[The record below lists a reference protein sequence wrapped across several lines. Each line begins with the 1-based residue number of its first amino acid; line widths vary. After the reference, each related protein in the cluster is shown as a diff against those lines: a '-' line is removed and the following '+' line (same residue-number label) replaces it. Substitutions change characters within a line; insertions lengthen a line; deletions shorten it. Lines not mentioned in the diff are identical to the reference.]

1 MLKAENLFYNSNGII
16 LPPGTEVFNVFVETN
31 GNFTG
36 FWSEIPNS
44 SIQPNTFM
52 GIEISA
58 LYYGP
63 GSTIFPGTS
72 LSLYNYQAPVQNIT
86 VIRLDSGLTVK
97 LERTYLIQ
105 GFEYYYSDQPIFSDE
120 DIGKTIKI
128 ALVAN

>member
-1 MLKAENLFYNSNGII
+1 MYKELLLNNSKAGVP
-16 LPPGTEVFNVFVETN
+16 LPPGAEVFDISVETN

-44 SIQPNTFM
+44 AIQPNTFM
-52 GIEISA
+52 GIKISA

-63 GSTIFPGTS
+63 GSTIFPGTY

-86 VIRLDSGLTVK
+86 VIRLDLGLIVK
-97 LERTYLIQ
+97 LERTYLMQ
-105 GFEYYYSDQPIFSDE
+105 GFEYYYSDQPIFSEE